1 MNVTVTMANG
11 EISTPVYEPSHKLAL
26 IKFYANYVESNP
38 GSSVVILDDLGNVVL
53 DI

>member
-11 EISTPVYEPSHKLAL
+11 EKTYPVYEPSHKLSL
-26 IKFYANYVESNP
+26 VKFYADYVTNNP
-38 GSSVVILDDLGNVVL
+38 GSKVVIVDDFGNTVL

>member
-11 EISTPVYEPSHKLAL
+11 EISTPIYEPSHKLSL
-26 IKFYANYVESNP
+26 VKFYADYVTNNP
-38 GSSVVILDDLGNVVL
+38 GSSVVILDDNGNVVL